1 MALRTAVAGP
11 AGLWVATP
19 SVTAAWT
26 TAAAVI
32 ADDSRRFSTAGSRE
46 APGMLTS
53 TWPAAGMASIWEVGL
68 ESGKMIGR
76 SVTAA
81 IASTTCR
88 VNAPC
93 TVEVPSRIA
102 HRSGDGERHAG

>member
-1 MALRTAVAGP
+1 
-11 AGLWVATP
+11 
-19 SVTAAWT
+19 
-26 TAAAVI
+26 
-32 ADDSRRFSTAGSRE
+32 
-46 APGMLTS
+46 
-53 TWPAAGMASIWEVGL
+53 MASIWEVGL

-76 SVTAA
+76 SVTAV
-81 IASTTCR
+81 IASTTCQ